1 MYFLYIFSLFSCTL
15 AFSSLFSFF
24 SSSSG
29 IPPHTA
35 QTFKCYCNQF
45 NTIGCVRKNSTWG
58 ECSATAG
65 EQLCIAAWER
75 SPIDSLIIVE
85 YFCSDVALL
94 RYSCLPNGVQ
104 MLGSKQFPIVKVC
117 CESDYCNGPTRLQS
131 FVDALVTGMR
141 YLYLITIIII
151 AIILLVHACACMV
164 LCFRALIYTCIYA
177 CYMYINIT

>member
-1 MYFLYIFSLFSCTL
+1 MTGINMFPKELALSLLLMILSVNGKPCRYNNFVCAYAQLHAFPLLVHALSPSPLSLFL
-15 AFSSLFSFF
+15 LFLF
-24 SSSSG
+24 
-29 IPPHTA
+29 PAHTA

-45 NTIGCVRKNSTWG
+45 NTVGCIRKNSTWG

-65 EQLCIAAWER
+65 KQLCIAAWER

-85 YFCSDVALL
+85 YFCSDAALL
-94 RYSCLPNGVQ
+94 RYSCLRNGVQ

-141 YLYLITIIII
+141 YQ
-151 AIILLVHACACMV
+151 LL
-164 LCFRALIYTCIYA
+164 LSL
-177 CYMYINIT
+177 